1 MSNAALLCIPERWRL
16 AHLNYAAA
24 HGYFWIPCP
33 LCGYE
38 FGGHE
43 WRHIDGKRAS
53 VYLNS
58 AKPTTGT
65 AICPPCTRAGKG
77 EDIPGVTDLIC
88 FCAECVRWRD
98 RNGIKA
104 EWAP

>member
-1 MSNAALLCIPERWRL
+1 MSSAALLCIPERYRL
-16 AHLNYAAA
+16 AHRNYAAA